1 MVKLLDPIKAKFD
14 PVRQDSINMMLIEI
28 KRGYGLKIDIFTYRC
43 MLARLELH
51 EWLSNEFKRS
61 DVGYVYVRK
70 LLGIPAHV
78 DLTSSGSM
86 TEEHIRLCNLITGP
100 HGKAI
105 YKALPIQRGLDGTD
119 K

>member
-28 KRGYGLKIDIFTYRC
+28 KRGYGLKIDTFTYRC

-61 DVGYVYVRK
+61 DVGYTYIEK
-70 LLGIPAHV
+70 LLGLSEDITKP
-78 DLTSSGSM
+78 GSM
-86 TEEHIRLCNLITGP
+86 TEGHIRLCNLITGP

-105 YKALPIQRGLDGTD
+105 YKALLIQRGLDGTD